1 MRPQEPATQHRQ
13 YRVAAAAFDT
23 VAVTVLCCERMPKAD
38 HRNAILKQLSGLAT
52 LANVIER
59 RITRLEEKLTLMDGN
74 LAGLDLNVSRKLVE
88 LAQTLAVHSDLLE
101 AIGTEVKGL
110 RQERAAQLV
119 FNRRSDQRVEAL
131 AKKVSLDLGKV
142 GAAA

>member
-1 MRPQEPATQHRQ
+1 
-13 YRVAAAAFDT
+13 
-23 VAVTVLCCERMPKAD
+23 MPKAD